1 MKNYNTRYFCRISGA
16 CTAGMRFALNFK
28 TMRECYTAL
37 LAGSATR
44 SERIDDG
51 ETD

>member
-1 MKNYNTRYFCRISGA
+1 MKNYTTRYFCRKFGA

-37 LAGSATR
+37 LAG
-44 SERIDDG
+44 
-51 ETD
+51 